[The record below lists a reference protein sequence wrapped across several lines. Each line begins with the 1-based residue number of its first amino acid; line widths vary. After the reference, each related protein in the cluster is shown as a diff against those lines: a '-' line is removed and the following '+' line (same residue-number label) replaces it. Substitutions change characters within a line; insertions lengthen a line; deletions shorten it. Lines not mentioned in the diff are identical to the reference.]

1 MTTEQLQRAIRRAP
15 FVPFTLRVADGQQ
28 IDVNHPEIIAHAPGM
43 RTAAVALPDGT
54 IEILDLLLVTGLV
67 VHEPAASS

>member
-15 FVPFTLRVADGQQ
+15 FVPFKIRVADGQE
-28 IDVNHPEIIAHAPGM
+28 IEVNHPEIIAHAPGA

-54 IEILDLLLVTGLV
+54 IEILDLLLIAGLV
-67 VHEPAASS
+67 VQQPAASS